1 MFIATPRRIRIVLAY
16 DGTDFHGWQVQP
28 GLPTIQGA
36 LEAIVG
42 EMEGKPVHV
51 AGSGRTDAGVHALAQ
66 VAAFTIEN
74 PIPADNLQRAVN
86 RLLPPAIRILE
97 AAETH
102 ADFHPRFDATAKNY
116 RYTLFRAAVCPPFAW
131 RYVQHHPYPL
141 DEAAMIEAARVFE
154 GEHDFSAFAAAD
166 DRDSEGKSHVRRIFR
181 SELARSGDTLIYRVR
196 GSGFLKHMVR
206 NMVGTLLEIGRGNR
220 TARDIEVFL
229 CGAAIRKAGPTAP
242 AKGLT
247 LESVE
252 YPDVSATADR
262 RASRPDDTA

>member
-1 MFIATPRRIRIVLAY
+1 MAGPRRIRITLAY

-28 GLPTIQGA
+28 GLPTIQGV
-36 LEAIVG
+36 LEEIIG

-74 PIPADNLQRAVN
+74 PIPAENLQRAVN

-102 ADFHPRFDATAKNY
+102 ADFHPRFDAIAKTY
-116 RYTLFRAAVCPPFAW
+116 RYTLFRAPVCPPFEW
-131 RYVQHHPYPL
+131 RYIHHHPYPL
-141 DEAAMIEAARVFE
+141 DENAMIKAASLFE
-154 GEHDFSAFAAAD
+154 GEHDFTAFAASD
-166 DRDSEGKSHVRRIFR
+166 ERDAEAKSKLRRIYSSDLVR
-181 SELARSGDTLIYRVR
+181 SDDALIYTVR

-206 NMVGTLLEIGRGNR
+206 NLVGALIEAGRRNLTR
-220 TARDIEVFL
+220 SDIEALL
-229 CGAAIRKAGPTAP
+229 CGDSQHKAGPTAP

-247 LESVE
+247 LVSVE
-252 YPDVSATADR
+252 YPPR
-262 RASRPDDTA
+262 